1 MSDWLIPALVILV
14 LLLFGSRRL
23 PEMARSFGQS
33 LKIFR
38 SETKGASAPEI
49 PAPQQVQP
57 PSPDGAATPKPEPGQ
72 LR

>member
-23 PEMARSFGQS
+23 SEMARSFGQS

-38 SETKGASAPEI
+38 SETKGVSDPEL
-49 PAPQQVQP
+49 PAPHQVQQQ
-57 PSPDGAATPKPEPGQ
+57 PDGAVTPKPEPGQ
-72 LR
+72 QR